1 MMQSSCNLNLPPI
14 SSTSQNIKAYV
25 LTISHSFDTD
35 YFPCNMN
42 SKHLFALASRLFG
55 FCCKLCHCISHHYSI
70 TNQEDISKLV
80 VLGIFNIEK
89 KQQPAIIDCGTYFV
103 PYAIICIKC
112 VNSLSFVIFVL
123 FCSRV
128 NWDIH
133 VVLQFSRHCGLYIKV
148 SLDSF
153 PHNINSSSGN
163 NNSFISTCHTVY
175 KPNHSAGHSL

>member
-1 MMQSSCNLNLPPI
+1 MDQLLTLVVAFQIQNGFCGSYIHLKLIFMMQSSCNLNLPAM

-89 KQQPAIIDCGTYFV
+89 NNA
-103 PYAIICIKC
+103 
-112 VNSLSFVIFVL
+112 SLLLLIVEHIL
-123 FCSRV
+123 
-128 NWDIH
+128 
-133 VVLQFSRHCGLYIKV
+133 
-148 SLDSF
+148 
-153 PHNINSSSGN
+153 
-163 NNSFISTCHTVY
+163 CHMPLSV
-175 KPNHSAGHSL
+175 

>member
-112 VNSLSFVIFVL
+112 VNSLSFVIL
-123 FCSRV
+123 FCSV
-128 NWDIH
+128 P
-133 VVLQFSRHCGLYIKV
+133 GLTGT
-148 SLDSF
+148 SMLCSSF
-153 PHNINSSSGN
+153 PG
-163 NNSFISTCHTVY
+163 TVVY
-175 KPNHSAGHSL
+175 ILKCLWTAFLIT